1 MRILLVDDDDMSRSV
16 MNQVITGI
24 LGHSIVECADA
35 VEALQVLETERFPL
49 VITDLRMPVVSGLE
63 LLQTI
68 KENPEW
74 SKTEVVMITG
84 YADVDVAI
92 EALRQGAADMLRKP
106 IQATE
111 LLEVINRLTRNSTL
125 ATSSAGQE
133 TISSFTET
141 NDTNEV
147 VNVPSIEVEGGYRL
161 GLFTPNYRALAEM
174 AQRYHD
180 DRTLPVLIE
189 GETGTGKEL
198 FARLIHSGREE
209 QKSNAPF
216 VPVNCAA
223 ISDQLFEAEM
233 FGHAGGSFTGAAK
246 AGNPGFLEV
255 ADGGTVFL
263 DEIGEIPMQ
272 IQAKLLRFLED
283 HKVMRI
289 GDRSGKQVDVRVVA
303 ATNRSLSDMVQEGSF
318 RRDLFYRLNVARLD
332 LPALRHEKNAIAPMA
347 QMFLSE
353 IAKSKGRTFKRVSDD
368 AATILQKHS
377 WPGNIRELRNT
388 INQALTLFDNE
399 LLQPEHLSG
408 LHGTRQGSTTSGRRI
423 RYPVPLELPPDKLD
437 LDALN
442 LEIVREALAMFDG
455 NKSRTARYLGLSLS
469 ALRSRLT
476 KL

>member
-24 LGHSIVECADA
+24 LGHQIVECADA

-68 KENPEW
+68 KHNPEW
-74 SKTEVVMITG
+74 AQTEVVMITG

-92 EALRQGAADMLRKP
+92 EALRQGAVDMLRKP

-111 LLEVINRLTRNSTL
+111 LLEVINRITRNSTL
-125 ATSSAGQE
+125 SMSATGQEVTTSSGAKE
-133 TISSFTET
+133 AAHEA
-141 NDTNEV
+141 
-147 VNVPSIEVEGGYRL
+147 VNAPSVNVEGGYRL

-174 AQRYHD
+174 ALRYHE

-198 FARLIHSGREE
+198 FARLIHSGREA
-209 QKSNAPF
+209 QMTKAPF
-216 VPVNCAA
+216 VAVNCAA
-223 ISDQLFEAEM
+223 ISEPLFEAEM
-233 FGHAGGSFTGAAK
+233 FGHASGSFTGAAK
-246 AGNPGFLEV
+246 SGNPGFLEV

-263 DEIGEIPMQ
+263 DEIGEIPMPM
-272 IQAKLLRFLED
+272 QAKLLRFLED

-289 GDRSGKQVDVRVVA
+289 GDRAGKQVDVRVIA
-303 ATNRSLSDMVQEGSF
+303 ATNRSLSEMVQEGSF

-353 IAKSKGRTFKRVSDD
+353 IAKTKGRTFKNVSPE
-368 AATILQKHS
+368 AATILQNHS

-399 LLQPEHLSG
+399 YLQPEHLSG
-408 LHGTRQGSTTSGRRI
+408 LHETSKGSSSAGRRI
-423 RYPVPLELPPDKLD
+423 RYPVPIELPPDKLD
-437 LDALN
+437 LEALN